1 MQSIRFVDI
10 GIISYF
16 VNFCNYFFTNL
27 GGNFTKEK
35 WTGQLIGKMHVE
47 EITQNDLAEE
57 LGTTKAYVSMVLN
70 GARKPK
76 NARERMEAAFEA
88 VKQKKKQN

>member
-1 MQSIRFVDI
+1 MQSILLTDI
-10 GIISYF
+10 YIITYF
-16 VNFCNYFFTNL
+16 VNFCNYFFTIL

-35 WTGQLIGKMHVE
+35 WTGQLIGKMHIE
-47 EITQNDLAEE
+47 EITQQDLAEE
-57 LGTTKAYVSMVLN
+57 LGTSKAYISMMLN

-76 NARERMEAAFEA
+76 NAREKMEAAFEA